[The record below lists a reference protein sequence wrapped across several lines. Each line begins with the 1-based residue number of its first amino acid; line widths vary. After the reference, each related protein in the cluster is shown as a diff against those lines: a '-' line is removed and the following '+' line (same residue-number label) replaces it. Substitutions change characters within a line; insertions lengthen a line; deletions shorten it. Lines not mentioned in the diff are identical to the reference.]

1 MPQWQERIALG
12 KIAGDTT
19 FGNIVFYDLKIAHF
33 TLNAV
38 VNRGCQSNGLA
49 FYQTEAVD
57 VITMHQDHV
66 ARAIDTA
73 EPVIV
78 IINRCVK
85 LTVAAQGNQ
94 LQYVTL
100 IRPHIDIR

>member
-19 FGNIVFYDLKIAHF
+19 FGNIVFYDLKAAHL

-38 VNRGCQSNGLA
+38 VNCGCQSNRLA

-57 VITMHQDHV
+57 VITMHQHDV
-66 ARAIDTA
+66 TRAVDAAKPIV
-73 EPVIV
+73 VIV
-78 IINRCVK
+78 DGRVE
-85 LTVAAQGNQ
+85 LSVAAQGNQ
-94 LQYVTL
+94 LHYLT
-100 IRPHIDIR
+100 P